1 MASSGMVSLATKLI
15 EQLYPI
21 AAGSWTLKV
30 DTKYLINAVLL
41 DAEKKQQL
49 TFDNELCHWLE
60 KLNEALEDAEDVSDV
75 FNTKD
80 LIYEVESKKKVKYM
94 SQLGTF
100 FSSSNQVLFAL
111 SMSPIVR
118 DLTQT
123 FHKLNADKGDFK
135 LIPNIPNELAVMSR
149 RVDHIFFL
157 RRLLLEG
164 RRF

>member
-1 MASSGMVSLATKLI
+1 VI
-15 EQLYPI
+15 
-21 AAGSWTLKV
+21 
-30 DTKYLINAVLL
+30 
-41 DAEKKQQL
+41 
-49 TFDNELCHWLE
+49 
-60 KLNEALEDAEDVSDV
+60 DV

-80 LIYEVESKKKVKYM
+80 LTYEVESKKKGKYM

-135 LIPNIPNELAVMSR
+135 LIPNIPNELGVMSR
-149 RVDHIFFL
+149 RVDHIFSEETFVGRKKVLNDLL
-157 RRLLLEG
+157 RTVLNVTKKKKLSMISLVG
-164 RRF
+164 MGGVGKSALAKVIFNDVTV